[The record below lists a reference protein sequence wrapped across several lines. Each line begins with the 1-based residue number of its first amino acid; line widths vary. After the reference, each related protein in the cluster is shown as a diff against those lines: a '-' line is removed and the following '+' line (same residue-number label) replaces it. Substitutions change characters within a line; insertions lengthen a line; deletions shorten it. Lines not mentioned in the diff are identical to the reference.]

1 MLNHVRPVWAEI
13 NLDNLKYNM
22 REIRKISKS
31 RDIIGVVKADAYG
44 HGALEVSKVILEN
57 GATALAVAT
66 SSEAV
71 QLRKGGINAP
81 IMILGYTPV
90 ELLDEIIENDVQQTI
105 YSYDAAL
112 NLSRTAREKNKT
124 AKIHIAVDT
133 GMGRI
138 GFLPNEES
146 IDEVVKISK
155 LPNIIIEGMFS
166 HFSTSDEKDK
176 KYSLYQLENFN
187 WFYDKLKKNG
197 VNIKVRHIANSAAII
212 DMPGIHFEAVRPG
225 IILYGYYPSD
235 EVNKENLSI
244 KPVMSLKAKISNI
257 KTLPEGKYISYGRKF
272 VTKRKSVIAT
282 LPIGY
287 ADGFSRGLSGKA
299 KVIVNGNY
307 ADVIGRICMDQC
319 MIDVTDIEKVSM
331 NDEVTIMGEYDK
343 KGMKL
348 SITADDIA
356 KEIGTISYEIL
367 CMISKR
373 VPRVY
378 IQGGKVV
385 EVKNYV

>member
-1 MLNHVRPVWAEI
+1 MLNHIRPVWAEI

-22 REIRKISKS
+22 REIKKISNS

-44 HGALEVSKVILEN
+44 HGALEVSRVILEN

-112 NLSRTAREKNKT
+112 NLSRTAREKNKV
-124 AKIHIAVDT
+124 AKIYIAVDT

-176 KYSLYQLENFN
+176 KYSLYQLETFN
-187 WFYDKLKKNG
+187 WFYDKLRKNG
-197 VNIKVRHIANSAAII
+197 VNIKIRHIANSAAII

-235 EVNKENLSI
+235 EVNKGNLSI

-257 KTLPEGKYISYGRKF
+257 KTIPEGKYISYGRKF

-307 ADVIGRICMDQC
+307 ADVVGRICMDQC

-331 NDEVTIMGEYDK
+331 NSEVTIMGEYDK
-343 KGMKL
+343 KGRKL

-356 KEIGTISYEIL
+356 KELGTISYEIL

>member
-1 MLNHVRPVWAEI
+1 MLNHIRPVWAEI

-22 REIRKISKS
+22 KEIRKISKS

-71 QLRKGGINAP
+71 QLRKGGIKAP
-81 IMILGYTPV
+81 VMILGYTPV

-138 GFLPNEES
+138 GFAPNEES
-146 IDEVVKISK
+146 INEVIKISR
-155 LPNIIIEGMFS
+155 LPNITIEGMFS

-197 VNIKVRHIANSAAII
+197 ININVRHIANSAAII

-235 EVNKENLSI
+235 EVNKGNLSL

-307 ADVIGRICMDQC
+307 ADVVGRICMDQC

-331 NDEVTIMGEYDK
+331 NNEVTIMGEYEK
-343 KGMKL
+343 KGKKL

-356 KEIGTISYEIL
+356 KELGTISYEIL

>member
-1 MLNHVRPVWAEI
+1 MLNHIRPVWAEI

-22 REIRKISKS
+22 KEIRKISKS

-71 QLRKGGINAP
+71 QLRKGGIKAP
-81 IMILGYTPV
+81 VMILGYTPV

-146 IDEVVKISK
+146 INEVIKISK
-155 LPNIIIEGMFS
+155 LPNITIEGMFS

-197 VNIKVRHIANSAAII
+197 ININVRHIANSAAII

-235 EVNKENLSI
+235 EVNKENLSL

-307 ADVIGRICMDQC
+307 ADVVGRICMDQC

-331 NDEVTIMGEYDK
+331 NNEVTIMGEYEK
-343 KGMKL
+343 KGKKL

-356 KEIGTISYEIL
+356 KELGTISYEIL